1 MDFFSTQNI
10 LVHIPIGAGGYD
22 LSWIEAVGTLAGLL
36 CIWLA
41 SLEKISNY
49 AFGLINVTLF
59 AIIFFQIQ
67 LYASLL
73 LQLFFFA
80 ANIYG
85 WYAWSRQN
93 SQQEAEL
100 QIRWLP
106 LPKAIAWFAACVV
119 AIGFMTVFI
128 DPVFAFLTRVA
139 VSVMSGLGL
148 NVTMPE
154 LQPDAFPFWDS
165 CMMVLSIAAMIL
177 MTRKYV
183 ENWLLWVV
191 INVISV
197 VIFARQG
204 VYAMSLEYMLLTV
217 IALNGSRMWI
227 NSARERGSPPH
238 SPRMKS
244 VSVAR
249 ARFPVNG
256 DGRVSGRT
264 APRSGDS
271 LARYM
276 ADTPSGWWR
285 AQFRSDAQGSAEYV
299 QATHR
304 DRGAE

>member
-73 LQLFFFA
+73 LQVFFFV

-93 SQQEAEL
+93 TANEAVL

-106 LPKAIAWFAACVV
+106 LPKAIAWIGVCVL
-119 AIGFMTVFI
+119 AIGLMTAFI
-128 DPVFAFLTRVA
+128 DPVFAVLTRIA
-139 VSVMSGLGL
+139 VSIMQALGL
-148 NVTMPE
+148 NVAMPD

-197 VIFARQG
+197 VIFALQG
-204 VYAMSLEYMLLTV
+204 VWAMSLEYMLLTF

-227 NSARERGSPPH
+227 KSARERGS
-238 SPRMKS
+238 
-244 VSVAR
+244 R
-249 ARFPVNG
+249 AFSR
-256 DGRVSGRT
+256 
-264 APRSGDS
+264 
-271 LARYM
+271 
-276 ADTPSGWWR
+276 
-285 AQFRSDAQGSAEYV
+285 
-299 QATHR
+299 
-304 DRGAE
+304 

>member
-41 SLEKISNY
+41 SLEKIVNY

-73 LQLFFFA
+73 LQLFFFV

-106 LPKAIAWFAACVV
+106 LPKAIAWLVACVV
-119 AIGFMTVFI
+119 AIGLMTI
-128 DPVFAFLTRVA
+128 YINPVFAFLTRVA
-139 VSVMSGLGL
+139 VSAMSGLGL
-148 NVTMPE
+148 NVTMPA

-165 CMMVLSIAAMIL
+165 CMMVLSIAAMVL

-183 ENWLLWVV
+183 ENWLLWVI

-197 VIFARQG
+197 VIFALQG
-204 VYAMSLEYMLLTV
+204 VYAMSLEYLLLTF

-227 NSARERGSPPH
+227 
-238 SPRMKS
+238 KS
-244 VSVAR
+244 AR
-249 ARFPVNG
+249 ARG
-256 DGRVSGRT
+256 S
-264 APRSGDS
+264 
-271 LARYM
+271 
-276 ADTPSGWWR
+276 R
-285 AQFRSDAQGSAEYV
+285 ALS
-299 QATHR
+299 H
-304 DRGAE
+304 

>member
-73 LQLFFFA
+73 LQVFFFA

-128 DPVFAFLTRVA
+128 DSVFAFLTRVA

-165 CMMVLSIAAMIL
+165 SMMVLSIAAMIL

-204 VYAMSLEYMLLTV
+204 VYAMSLEYMLLTF

-227 NSARERGSPPH
+227 NSARERGS
-238 SPRMKS
+238 
-244 VSVAR
+244 R
-249 ARFPVNG
+249 ALSR
-256 DGRVSGRT
+256 
-264 APRSGDS
+264 
-271 LARYM
+271 
-276 ADTPSGWWR
+276 
-285 AQFRSDAQGSAEYV
+285 
-299 QATHR
+299 
-304 DRGAE
+304 

>member
-41 SLEKISNY
+41 SLERIVNY

-73 LQLFFFA
+73 LQLFFFV

-106 LPKAIAWFAACVV
+106 LPKAIAWLVACVV
-119 AIGFMTVFI
+119 AIGLMTI
-128 DPVFAFLTRVA
+128 YINPVFAFLTRVA
-139 VSVMSGLGL
+139 VSAMSGLGL
-148 NVTMPE
+148 NVTMPA

-165 CMMVLSIAAMIL
+165 CMMVLSIAAMVL

-183 ENWLLWVV
+183 ENWLLWVI

-197 VIFARQG
+197 VIFALQG
-204 VYAMSLEYMLLTV
+204 VYAMSLEYLLLTF

-227 NSARERGSPPH
+227 KSARERGS
-238 SPRMKS
+238 
-244 VSVAR
+244 R
-249 ARFPVNG
+249 AL
-256 DGRVSGRT
+256 S
-264 APRSGDS
+264 
-271 LARYM
+271 
-276 ADTPSGWWR
+276 
-285 AQFRSDAQGSAEYV
+285 
-299 QATHR
+299 H
-304 DRGAE
+304 

>member
-22 LSWIEAVGTLAGLL
+22 LSWIEAVGTVAGLL

-41 SLEKISNY
+41 SLERIVNY
-49 AFGLINVTLF
+49 FFGLVNVTLF

-85 WYAWSRQN
+85 WYAWSRQTT
-93 SQQEAEL
+93 QHEAEL

-106 LPKAIAWFAACVV
+106 KPKAIGWLAACVV
-119 AIGFMTVFI
+119 AIGLMTIYI

-139 VSVMSGLGL
+139 VNVMQFFGL
-148 NVTMPE
+148 NVTQPT

-165 CMMVLSIAAMIL
+165 CMMVLSIVAMVL

-183 ENWLLWVV
+183 ENWLLWVI

-197 VIFARQG
+197 VIFALQG
-204 VYAMSLEYMLLTV
+204 VYAMSLEYLILTF
-217 IALNGSRMWI
+217 IALNGSRMWM
-227 NSARERGSPPH
+227 NSARERGS
-238 SPRMKS
+238 
-244 VSVAR
+244 R
-249 ARFPVNG
+249 AF
-256 DGRVSGRT
+256 S
-264 APRSGDS
+264 
-271 LARYM
+271 
-276 ADTPSGWWR
+276 
-285 AQFRSDAQGSAEYV
+285 
-299 QATHR
+299 H
-304 DRGAE
+304 